1 MIILNIIKKG
11 FNKVVAILKD
21 DSGLSVVEMIL
32 ILVVMIALVMIFK
45 NQLINLVNQIFMKI
59 FNESSGI

>member
-1 MIILNIIKKG
+1 MRKIKKG
-11 FNKVVAILKD
+11 FKKIAEILKD

-45 NQLINLVNQIFMKI
+45 NQLINLVNQIFIKI
-59 FNESSGI
+59 FNDSAGI